1 MVIHNLVCD
10 LLQTTEISSSAVDV
24 KRERPDDQIYFV
36 ICNSCHWC
44 ATYFGI
50 DVLLSS
56 PIGCHGCSLHDTEL
70 IPIEI
75 DASFRIEHNPV
86 RGTELGFYKK
96 SISQ

>member
-1 MVIHNLVCD
+1 MVIHNLVYD
-10 LLQTTEISSSAVDV
+10 LLQTTKISSNAVDV
-24 KRERPDDQIYFV
+24 KRERPNDQIYFV

-50 DVLLSS
+50 DVSLSS
-56 PIGCHGCSLHDTEL
+56 PIGCHGCSLQNTEL

-75 DASFRIEHNPV
+75 DESFRIECNPV
-86 RGTELGFYKK
+86 RGTEIEFYKK